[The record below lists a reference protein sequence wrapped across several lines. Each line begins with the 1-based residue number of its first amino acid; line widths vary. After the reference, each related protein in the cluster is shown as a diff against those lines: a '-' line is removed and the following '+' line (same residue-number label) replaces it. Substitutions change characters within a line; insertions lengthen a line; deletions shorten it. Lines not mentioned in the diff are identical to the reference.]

1 MWLLT
6 FKTEVQTYLE
16 SHYLKLGVL
25 TFPWALC
32 VQQDSACSLFVSSNF
47 HFSISFPYISND

>member
-16 SHYLKLGVL
+16 SHYLKLGVDL
-25 TFPWALC
+25 SLGFVCAARQC
-32 VQQDSACSLFVSSNF
+32 VQPICF
-47 HFSISFPYISND
+47 I